1 MSTIEVATAEPTAPH
16 RACSQLMIMGLPDA
30 TLHRLILGLDGRPQ
44 QLVDGDALAQLGD
57 DFATLLLREGV
68 FPRTAGEVLAGLVS
82 ATPDGHPLRTQRFFL
97 VGEGSQ
103 IPRQAARPVAR
114 NLRFVVACG
123 RGPEGA
129 NIILSSFHPD
139 QGVVEVI
146 AWDSAAGGFNF
157 YRTMPDS
164 SAWVFA
170 GNSRHALVGP
180 TRGNGPFE
188 SHVNGHFLMKELN
201 VPWVNWHSPFATVSV
216 SVLAEQGLEFHPW
229 VARLE
234 PGGAYTLEDDIARPA
249 IQRWTKARV
258 SAMSAGTALETP
270 RRFAEQLLD
279 TLTVNLISS
288 RTSSAAAMSGAAATV
303 DLPASF
309 FVDAASLELVG
320 VLPDPPAFRVA
331 ADVYTAVMRSVGA
344 RLDDG
349 AGFTVDG
356 DTHFAFVI
364 PERAAEDVETV
375 RQAVAAGIFTQ
386 RLVACL
392 LMVDFPNPLFS
403 SLRPR
408 LLTFFPEES
417 FSGDGVSFST
427 AVAERILASPEAE
440 ESGAA
445 EAEFAQLWR
454 VGENFQAPF
463 TDRLTTYFAALEEQ
477 LSSQSGFDAY
487 VRLAESRRAFVLE
500 MPIAESALLFARTT
514 VTPARRTMTVAGMVE
529 EA

>member
-30 TLHRLILGLDGRPQ
+30 TLHRFILGLDGRPQ

-57 DFATLLLREGV
+57 DFATLLLRKGV

-82 ATPDGHPLRTQRFFL
+82 ATPDGHPLRIQRFFL

-103 IPRQAARPVAR
+103 IPRQAAPVAR

-201 VPWVNWHSPFATVSV
+201 VPWVNWHSPFATVSA
-216 SVLAEQGLEFHPW
+216 SVLTEQGLEFHPW
-229 VARLE
+229 VTQLE

-249 IQRWTKARV
+249 IKRWTTARV

-288 RTSSAAAMSGAAATV
+288 RTSSAAAMSGAAAPV

-320 VLPDPPAFRVA
+320 VLPDLPAFRVA

-349 AGFTVDG
+349 TGFTVDG
-356 DTHFAFVI
+356 DTHFAFVV
-364 PERAAEDVETV
+364 PERAGEDVETF
-375 RQAVAAGIFTQ
+375 RQAVAAGIFTK

-392 LMVDFPNPLFS
+392 LMVDFPNPVFS

-408 LLTFFPEES
+408 LLRFLPDES
-417 FSGDGVSFST
+417 FSGDGGSFST
-427 AVAERILASPEAE
+427 AVAERILASPEAK
-440 ESGAA
+440 ESGTA
-445 EAEFAQLWR
+445 EGEFAQLW
-454 VGENFQAPF
+454 GEGESFESPF
-463 TDRLTTYFAALEEQ
+463 ADRLRTYFTALEEQ
-477 LSSQSGFDAY
+477 LSSQHGFDAY
-487 VRLAESRRAFVLE
+487 VRLAESRRAFVRK
-500 MPIAESALLFARTT
+500 MPIAESPLLFATT
-514 VTPARRTMTVAGMVE
+514 AVPPARRTMTVAGMVE
-529 EA
+529 EG